1 VAQFARATDP
11 AVAQKD
17 SFLVLEKIF
26 FDSRVLTGYL
36 TELAKLQALKK
47 MKNYDLLEKEIDV
60 LAELTENTLLF
71 KSLQNA
77 MKQDLFRFLD
87 DVDQSFADNLDL
99 GSSAEVLLHNLR
111 LQTKISRKFH
121 RDERKILK
129 STFDSLVSLLK
140 ESLTSNLRSNKGKT
154 RISSHQLKFAGYLRY
169 FEVEIEKN
177 DTELLDSYF
186 GFYATTYQHL
196 AKIVEVVRQESLLSF
211 YSNEVNE
218 SFLEILSQL
227 LQNIGID
234 VESLKG
240 APVRKLRS
248 FIANFAPLYTNFEEL
263 FNGFEFV
270 GIKSKFGE
278 PVRLLLRLSVEACS
292 ELSGS
297 VEKSLGSM
305 EVPEFLASL
314 RDVTRDFLEFVIVP
328 LKEKRIAPVYDLFD
342 KYLDKVGKR
351 VGKIFSAAAVPRKL
365 EVVSLGLPQHP
376 RHSRLPRQGVYG
388 QSAGYSPQRLQP
400 ARPVPCPRR

>member
-1 VAQFARATDP
+1 MTQPEFVAAFAKATDP
-11 AVAQKD
+11 AVGQKD

-99 GSSAEVLLHNLR
+99 GSPAETLLHNLS

-129 STFDSLVSLLK
+129 STFDSLVALLK

-177 DTELLDSYF
+177 DTDLLDSYF

-196 AKIVEVVRQESLLSF
+196 SKIVEVVRKESLLSF
-211 YSNEVNE
+211 YGNEVNE

-227 LQNIGID
+227 LQNIGTD

-248 FIANFAPLYTNFEEL
+248 FIANFAPLYTHFEEL
-263 FNGFEFV
+263 FQGFEFV

-292 ELSGS
+292 EPPASFDKSMGS
-297 VEKSLGSM
+297 ID
-305 EVPEFLASL
+305 VPEFLATL
-314 RDVTRDFLEFVIVP
+314 RDVLRDFMDFVVVP
-328 LKEKRIAPVYDLFD
+328 LKEKKIAPVYDLID
-342 KYLDKVGKR
+342 KFLDKLGKK
-351 VGKIFSAAAVPRKL
+351 VSKAFTAAPASRKL
-365 EVVSLGLPQHP
+365 EVASSDLPQHSS
-376 RHSRLPRQGVYG
+376 HS
-388 QSAGYSPQRLQP
+388 
-400 ARPVPCPRR
+400 